1 MRSLL
6 LVLSFVLGSALWAQ
20 PDSLWRV
27 WNTVS
32 LPDSARLQAMQQLA
46 WKTVFEQPDS
56 GMTLAQLQ
64 LELAVKAGDAKARY
78 EAYTTMAVGGSMK
91 SDYASALEYLHHCLA
106 SAKEMGDRK
115 REANTY
121 SNMSNVYRNL
131 GDLPLALAQL
141 QKSQAIDTE
150 LDNTEGLAGTF
161 NNIGNI
167 HTELGDMVKA
177 LEHYQRSA
185 TLYADLNNVKGRA
198 QALMNLGATHLEM
211 GERPQAMEEFLL
223 SLNLYRE
230 LGRKLEMG
238 MAFNNL
244 GRTYGELGRDRE
256 AFAALDS
263 AYALFNALGS
273 QRQLARNHYYRG
285 QLLLNKGNA
294 ASAKTECAKGLT
306 IARTM
311 GLLQQ
316 RKECSEC
323 LMLAY
328 ERLDD
333 LASAFRAQKEY
344 IQVGDSLDALNNSKE
359 VMRLDLQRQFQD
371 RQIAD
376 SLANVRQRYEDQL
389 AYQSELGRERE
400 QRNIFLFSGIGVLLL
415 AGGLWNRL
423 RYTRRSRAA
432 IQREKDRSDDLLHNI
447 LPHEVANELKE
458 KGHADARYFDA
469 VTILFTDFKGFT
481 EVSERLSP
489 ADLVEEL
496 NVCFKVFDRI
506 VDQYRIEKIKTIGDA
521 YMAAGGVPEPRAGA
535 ALDTVLAALDMQ
547 AFMQQ
552 RHVERVHAGLPA
564 FQMRVGIHTGPVV
577 AGIVG
582 TRKFQYDI
590 WGDTVNT
597 AARMESSGEV
607 GRVNISEATYKLVV
621 GHPLSVVGME
631 EGIVPTGD
639 QRPTPSPT
647 LHFTPRGKVAAKGKG
662 ELEMFF
668 VEAAVSNAT
677 AQ

>member
-1 MRSLL
+1 MRPLL
-6 LVLSFVLGSALWAQ
+6 LVLSIALGNALWAQ
-20 PDSLWRV
+20 TDSLWRV

-46 WKTVFEQPDS
+46 WKTVFEHPDS
-56 GMTLAQLQ
+56 GLVLAQLQ
-64 LELAVKAGDAKARY
+64 LELAKKARDAKARY
-78 EAYTTMAVGGSMK
+78 EAYTTLAVGSSMK
-91 SDYASALEYLHHCLA
+91 SDYATALDYLQLGLTT
-106 SAKEMGDRK
+106 AKEMGDRK

-141 QKSQAIDTE
+141 QKSRAIDTE
-150 LDNTEGLAGTF
+150 LENTEGLAGTF
-161 NNIGNI
+161 NNIGTI
-167 HTELGDMVKA
+167 HTELGDMPKA

-185 TLYADLNNVKGRA
+185 VLYAELDNVKGRA
-198 QALMNLGATHLEM
+198 QALMNLGATHLAM

-244 GRTYGELGRDRE
+244 GRTYGELGRDKE

-263 AYALFNALGS
+263 AYALFSVLGS

-285 QLLLNKGNA
+285 QLLLNTGNA
-294 ASAKTECAKGLT
+294 AGAKGECAKGLA

-328 ERLDD
+328 ERLGD
-333 LASAFRAQKEY
+333 LAKAFRAQKEY
-344 IQVGDSLDALNNSKE
+344 MQVGDSLDVLNNSKE

-376 SLANVRQRYEDQL
+376 SLDNVRRRYEDQL
-389 AYQSELGRERE
+389 AYQRDLGRERE

-415 AGGLWNRL
+415 AGALWNRL

-432 IQREKDRSDDLLHNI
+432 VQREKDRSDELLHNI
-447 LPHEVANELKE
+447 LPHEVATELKE
-458 KGHADARYFDA
+458 KGHADARHFEE

-496 NVCFKVFDRI
+496 NVCFKAFDRI
-506 VDQYRIEKIKTIGDA
+506 VDHYRIEKIKTIGDA

-535 ALDTVLAALDMQ
+535 ARDTVLAALDMQ

-552 RHVERVHAGLPA
+552 RHVERVRAGLPA

-607 GRVNISEATYKLVV
+607 DRVNISEATYKLVV
-621 GHPLSVVGME
+621 GSPLSVVGA
-631 EGIVPTGD
+631 GARAAD
-639 QRPTPSPT
+639 QLTTDNRQLFT
-647 LHFTPRGKVAAKGKG
+647 FTPRGKVAAKGKG

-668 VEAAVSNAT
+668 VSRSLA
-677 AQ
+677 

>member
-1 MRSLL
+1 MRRLILNLFCLL
-6 LVLSFVLGSALWAQ
+6 LVVSARAQ
-20 PDSLWRV
+20 TDSLLRV

-32 LPDSARLQAMQQLA
+32 LPDSARLKAMQVLA

-56 GMTLAQLQ
+56 GLVLAQLQ
-64 LELAVKAGDAKARY
+64 LELAVKAHDAKARY
-78 EAYTTMAVGGSMK
+78 EAYTTMAVGSSMK
-91 SDYASALEYLHHCLA
+91 SDYAASLEYLQQCLTT
-106 SAKEMGDRK
+106 AKEMGDRK

-131 GDLPLALAQL
+131 GDLPMALAQL
-141 QKSQAIDTE
+141 QKSRTIDTE

-161 NNIGNI
+161 NNIGTI
-167 HTELGDMVKA
+167 HTELGDMPKA

-185 TLYADLNNVKGRA
+185 VLYEELANVKGRA

-223 SLNLYRE
+223 SLDLYRE

-244 GRTYGELGRDRE
+244 GRTYSELGRDKE

-263 AYALFNALGS
+263 AFSLFSALGS

-285 QLLLNKGNA
+285 QLLLKKGNA
-294 ASAKTECAKGLT
+294 AGAKVECGKGLA
-306 IARTM
+306 IARAM

-328 ERLDD
+328 ERMGD
-333 LASAFRAQKEY
+333 LANAYRAQKEY
-344 IQVGDSLDALNNSKE
+344 MQVGDSLDDLNNSRE
-359 VMRLDLQRQFQD
+359 VMRLDLQRQFQE

-376 SLANVRQRYEDQL
+376 SLDNVRQRYAADL
-389 AYQSELGRERE
+389 AYTKQIGRERE

-432 IQREKDRSDDLLHNI
+432 IQKEKDRSDDLLHNI
-447 LPHEVANELKE
+447 LPHEVATELKE
-458 KGHADARYFDA
+458 KGHADAKHFDE

-489 ADLVEEL
+489 ADLVAEL
-496 NVCFKVFDRI
+496 NVCFKAFDRI
-506 VDQYRIEKIKTIGDA
+506 ADRYRIEKIKTIGDA

-535 ALDTVLAALDMQ
+535 ALDAVLAALDMQ

-552 RHVERVHAGLPA
+552 RHVERVKAGLPA

-597 AARMESSGEV
+597 ASRMESSGAV
-607 GRVNISEATYKLVV
+607 GEVNISEATFTLVRNA
-621 GHPLSVVGME
+621 
-631 EGIVPTGD
+631 TGL
-639 QRPTPSPT
+639 R
-647 LHFTPRGKVAAKGKG
+647 FTPRGRVQAKGKG
-662 ELEMFF
+662 ELEMYF
-668 VEAAVSNAT
+668 VGRSLGEG
-677 AQ
+677 

>member
-1 MRSLL
+1 MRRLLPILLSL
-6 LVLSFVLGSALWAQ
+6 FVLAPSRAQ
-20 PDSLWRV
+20 TDSLWRV

-32 LPDSARLQAMQQLA
+32 LPDSARLKAMQQLA

-56 GMTLAQLQ
+56 GLALAQLQ
-64 LELAVKAGDAKARY
+64 LELAVKARDAKARY
-78 EAYTTMAVGGSMK
+78 EAYTTMAVGSSMK
-91 SDYASALEYLHHCLA
+91 SDYAAALEYLEQCLA
-106 SAKEMGDRK
+106 TAKEMGDRK

-141 QKSQAIDTE
+141 QKSRTIDTE

-161 NNIGNI
+161 NNIGTI
-167 HTELGDMVKA
+167 HTELGDMPKA
-177 LEHYQRSA
+177 LEHYERSA
-185 TLYADLNNVKGRA
+185 ALYEELANVKGRA

-223 SLNLYRE
+223 SLDLYRE

-244 GRTYGELGRDRE
+244 GRTYGELGRDKE
-256 AFAALDS
+256 AFTALDS
-263 AYALFNALGS
+263 AYALFSALGS

-285 QLLLNKGNA
+285 QLLLDKGNA
-294 ASAKTECAKGLT
+294 AEAKVECAKGLA

-328 ERLDD
+328 ERLGD
-333 LASAFRAQKEY
+333 LANAFRAQKEY
-344 IQVGDSLDALNNSKE
+344 MQVGDSLDDLNNSKE
-359 VMRLDLQRQFQD
+359 VMRLDLQRQFQE

-376 SLANVRQRYEDQL
+376 SLDNVRQRYEADL
-389 AYQSELGRERE
+389 AYTKQIGRERE

-432 IQREKDRSDDLLHNI
+432 IQREKDRSDELLHNI
-447 LPHEVANELKE
+447 LPEEVAAELKE
-458 KGHADARYFDA
+458 KGHADAKHFDE

-489 ADLVEEL
+489 ADLVAEL
-496 NVCFKVFDRI
+496 NVCFKAFDRI
-506 VDQYRIEKIKTIGDA
+506 VDRYRIEKIKTIGDA
-521 YMAAGGVPEPRAGA
+521 YMAAGGVPEPRPGA
-535 ALDTVLAALDMQ
+535 ALDAVLAALDMQ

-552 RHVERVHAGLPA
+552 RHVERVKAGLPA

-597 AARMESSGEV
+597 ASRMESSGTV
-607 GRVNISEATYKLVV
+607 GEVNISEATYTLVCDAE
-621 GHPLSVVGME
+621 HL
-631 EGIVPTGD
+631 
-639 QRPTPSPT
+639 R
-647 LHFTPRGKVAAKGKG
+647 FTPRGRVQAKGKG
-662 ELEMFF
+662 ELEMYF
-668 VEAAVSNAT
+668 VSRSLGEG
-677 AQ
+677 

>member
-1 MRSLL
+1 
-6 LVLSFVLGSALWAQ
+6 
-20 PDSLWRV
+20 
-27 WNTVS
+27 
-32 LPDSARLQAMQQLA
+32 
-46 WKTVFEQPDS
+46 
-56 GMTLAQLQ
+56 
-64 LELAVKAGDAKARY
+64 
-78 EAYTTMAVGGSMK
+78 
-91 SDYASALEYLHHCLA
+91 
-106 SAKEMGDRK
+106 
-115 REANTY
+115 
-121 SNMSNVYRNL
+121 MSNVYRNL

-161 NNIGNI
+161 NNIGTI
-167 HTELGDMVKA
+167 HTELGDMPKA

-223 SLNLYRE
+223 SLGLYRE

-244 GRTYGELGRDRE
+244 GRTYGELGRDKE

-263 AYALFNALGS
+263 AYALFSALGS

-294 ASAKTECAKGLT
+294 AGAKGECAKGLA

-328 ERLDD
+328 ERLGD
-333 LASAFRAQKEY
+333 LANAFRAQKEY
-344 IQVGDSLDALNNSKE
+344 MQVGDSLDALNNSKE
-359 VMRLDLQRQFQD
+359 VMRLDLQRQFQE

-376 SLANVRQRYEDQL
+376 SLDNVRQRYEDQL
-389 AYQSELGRERE
+389 DYQRDLGRERE

-447 LPHEVANELKE
+447 LPHEVATELKE
-458 KGHADARYFDA
+458 KGHADARHFDA

-496 NVCFKVFDRI
+496 NVCFKAFDRI

-521 YMAAGGVPEPRAGA
+521 YMAAGGVPEPRSGA

-552 RHVERVHAGLPA
+552 RHVERVRAGLPA

-607 GRVNISEATYKLVV
+607 CRVNISEATYRSVV
-621 GHPLSVVGME
+621 GPPLSVVGSG
-631 EGIVPTGD
+631 EGSRTTDNG
-639 QRPTPSPT
+639 QQTTTASAFT
-647 LHFTPRGKVAAKGKG
+647 FTPRGKVQAKGKG
-662 ELEMFF
+662 EMEMYF
-668 VEAAVSNAT
+668 VRRSTEPA
-677 AQ
+677 